1 MNHRSQQEPQPDDS
15 QHWRRPMDSELGSLL
30 FFFFLLRIIKHK
42 FIWIMSRKQKH
53 HPTKSIQSKAGGQ

>member
-30 FFFFLLRIIKHK
+30 FFFFDDDKTQIHLDHVREAEAPPH
-42 FIWIMSRKQKH
+42 
-53 HPTKSIQSKAGGQ
+53 